1 MRLSLVFFMLILLP
15 VAAAVHAWLFCRD
28 NLPALSQEAVKR
40 LKDAGVRDPVV
51 DIRFFDIAVTGEAPD
66 PDSRKKALQAIRSL
80 VPLRLQPGAD
90 RLHVLAGLNARL
102 DSNTL
107 HLTGWLPEGDEIENV
122 RQLLAELRLDLTL
135 NTQAL
140 HTAPE
145 VRWAEGTKPP
155 LTASSPLLKPVLDML
170 RVPAELHISAKDDAI
185 LLSGLLPA
193 TALKHE
199 LVSALAEVAGA
210 RVVDPSALKAS
221 PHVLTASFAR
231 PESLAA
237 FVSSFFQAPPP
248 RSFDIS
254 GDGIP
259 HLSGL
264 ATRQME
270 SQWLALLRPVTGSAK
285 VDARLTFLPST
296 YHFPGYQ
303 PRSAIP
309 PATLEAVRGSLRDA
323 AIHFETG
330 SSQIPAEEQTK
341 LTALAPVLLSAGP
354 ALGIIVGAHPDPA
367 GPDGVEKEIGRARA
381 QAVMSFLIDQGVPA
395 NFDVVV
401 FDPVPASSAGAPAMP
416 RTVELLIR

>member
-28 NLPALSQEAVKR
+28 NLPALTQEAVKR

-66 PDSRKKALQAIRSL
+66 PQARQAALAAIRSL
-80 VPLRLQPGAD
+80 VPLRLQPGAE
-90 RLHVLAGLNARL
+90 RLHVLAGLKARL
-102 DSNTL
+102 EQDTL
-107 HLTGWLPEGDEIENV
+107 HLTGWLPEGEEV
-122 RQLLAELRLDLTL
+122 ESLRQLLGELRPDLTL
-135 NTQAL
+135 NTDAL

-145 VRWAEGTKPP
+145 VRWPEGMKPP
-155 LTASSPLLKPVLDML
+155 LTTSSPMLKPVLDML
-170 RVPAELHISAKDDAI
+170 RVPAELHISAKDDAL

-199 LVSALAEVAGA
+199 LVSALAEIAGA

-221 PHVLTASFAR
+221 PHVLPASFAK
-231 PESLAA
+231 PELLAA
-237 FVSSFFQAPPP
+237 FVTSFFQAPPP
-248 RSFDIS
+248 RSFDV
-254 GDGIP
+254 GVDGIP
-259 HLSGL
+259 HLTGF

-270 SQWLALLRPVTGSAK
+270 SQWLTLLRPVTGSAK
-285 VDARLTFLPST
+285 VDARLTYLPST

-303 PRSAIP
+303 PRSAVP

-323 AIHFETG
+323 AIVFETG

-354 ALGIIVGAHPDPA
+354 ALGIVVGAHPDPA

-381 QAVMSFLIDQGVPA
+381 QAVMSFLIDQGVPS

-401 FDPVPASSAGAPAMP
+401 FDPVPAGTPGAPPLP
-416 RTVELLIR
+416 RTVELLIQ